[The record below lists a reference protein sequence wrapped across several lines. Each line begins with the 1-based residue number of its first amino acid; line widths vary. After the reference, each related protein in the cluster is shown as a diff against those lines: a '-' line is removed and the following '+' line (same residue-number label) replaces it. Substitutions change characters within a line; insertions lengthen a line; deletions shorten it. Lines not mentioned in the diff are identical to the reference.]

1 MRDSEAPIEYLV
13 TSSQTSLEAFELARL
28 NRCANLRKELREV
41 LEEWLQMEVDARLA
55 RWILECRR
63 AQSGG
68 SDSLA
73 APRLEPSVAQL
84 ALSFLPEPANSQSE
98 AIARRISELPPETS
112 KNSREPSASA
122 SPEPQDCCQPAKSPV
137 NSTLSSPIQSKDA
150 AASLRLLE
158 QLLAHPAQPVDTP
171 EENPQF
177 GPSRVETLPVGALS
191 RENESSRQGGGAV
204 GRSSSMRAAASPR
217 RKLHAAPH
225 VRPVFG
231 LVARHNR

>member
-73 APRLEPSVAQL
+73 APRIESSVAQL
-84 ALSFLPEPANSQSE
+84 ALSFLPEPADSQPE
-98 AIARRISELPPETS
+98 AMARRISELPPETS
-112 KNSREPSASA
+112 RNSREPCASA
-122 SPEPQDCCQPAKSPV
+122 SPEPQDCSPPARSPV
-137 NSTLSSPIQSKDA
+137 NSPIQSKDA

-158 QLLAHPAQPVDTP
+158 QFLGHPAQPAGTP
-171 EENPQF
+171 EENSQF
-177 GPSRVETLPVGALS
+177 GLPGVETLPAGAIF
-191 RENESSRQGGGAV
+191 REQGSPRRAGGAV
-204 GRSSSMRAAASPR
+204 GRACSTRAAASPR
-217 RKLHAAPH
+217 RKLHAAPR
-225 VRPVFG
+225 VGPVVG
-231 LVARHNR
+231 LVARQNR

>member
-73 APRLEPSVAQL
+73 APRIESSVAQL
-84 ALSFLPEPANSQSE
+84 ALSFLPEPADSQSE
-98 AIARRISELPPETS
+98 TIARRVSELPREAS
-112 KNSREPSASA
+112 RNSE
-122 SPEPQDCCQPAKSPV
+122 SPAPAPVLSPK
-137 NSTLSSPIQSKDA
+137 I
-150 AASLRLLE
+150 AASER
-158 QLLAHPAQPVDTP
+158 
-171 EENPQF
+171 N
-177 GPSRVETLPVGALS
+177 
-191 RENESSRQGGGAV
+191 
-204 GRSSSMRAAASPR
+204 R
-217 RKLHAAPH
+217 R
-225 VRPVFG
+225 
-231 LVARHNR
+231 

>member
-63 AQSGG
+63 AQNGC

-73 APRLEPSVAQL
+73 APRIESSVAQL
-84 ALSFLPEPANSQSE
+84 ALSFLPEPPGSQRE
-98 AIARRISELPPETS
+98 AMARRISELPPETS
-112 KNSREPSASA
+112 RNVREPCASA
-122 SPEPQDCCQPAKSPV
+122 SPEPRDCCQQVKSAV
-137 NSTLSSPIQSKDA
+137 NSTVNSPIQSKDA

-158 QLLAHPAQPVDTP
+158 QFLGYPAQPIDTP
-171 EENPQF
+171 EQNPRF
-177 GPSRVETLPVGALS
+177 GTSGIETPPASAIS
-191 RENESSRQGGGAV
+191 REDNSPRRGGGAV
-204 GRSSSMRAAASPR
+204 GGAFSTRVAASPR
-217 RKLHAAPH
+217 RQLHAAPR
-225 VRPVFG
+225 VGPVVG